1 MSSFFKAVTTT
12 VKNTV
17 TRIIEASSDA
27 LDYLKDKIKSGA
39 ELLDIDI
46 SKLEPMSTAELWKRE
61 IQEREELLG
70 RLILSKTINNICA
83 PSGVGKSNVG
93 ISAAGAM
100 ASGSSFMNWR
110 AEVASRVLYVD
121 GEMLLED
128 LQKRTQAFA
137 GGLTVQ
143 QKELLEE
150 NLFFVNCEDF
160 QGDFPGIT
168 TEFGQDL
175 VYYHI
180 LKTGAKVVFL
190 DNFTALME
198 DADVTDEAAMKA
210 FLKWLKKLRFEG
222 VTVVTVNHSV
232 KNGDRKGSV
241 ILDTYNDLII
251 DLKKPKIDNRKKEV
265 PIDNGEIEFIFTK
278 ARHLSHEERKKITY
292 ILSITESGFDYQI
305 LKKK

>member
-1 MSSFFKAVTTT
+1 MSSFLKAVTTT

-17 TRIIEASSDA
+17 TGIIEASTDV
-27 LDYLKDKIKSGA
+27 LDHFKSKVNSGA
-39 ELLDIDI
+39 ELLGIDVT
-46 SKLEPMSTAELWKRE
+46 KLEPMSTAELWKRK
-61 IQEREELLG
+61 IPEREELLG

-93 ISAAGAM
+93 ISTAGAM
-100 ASGSSFMNWR
+100 ASGSSFMKWK

-137 GGLTVQ
+137 GGLTAQ

-160 QGDFPGIT
+160 QGDFPSIT
-168 TEFGQDL
+168 TELGQDL

-198 DADVTDEAAMKA
+198 DADDTDVIAMKA

-222 VTVVTVNHSV
+222 ITVITVNHSV
-232 KNGDRKGSV
+232 KSGDRKGSV

-265 PIDNGEIEFIFTK
+265 PIDNGEIEFIFSK
-278 ARHLSHEERKKITY
+278 ARHLTHEERKKITY
-292 ILSITESGFDYQI
+292 ILSISDNGFDYQI
-305 LKKK
+305 VNQE